1 MKTFTNNLSINLE
14 DIAAWFNSIR
24 NLSEERRTRAL
35 ESFYSG
41 QLLSKGWLIHCL
53 SYYVEHSS
61 NVYIFGGWTG
71 VLSSM
76 LFNSKIPV
84 KKIRSIDMDPLCEE
98 IADTINKPYEMD
110 GWRFKAVTADM
121 TRYDYDWGITSDVV
135 INTVCEHLT
144 QEAYT
149 EWYDRIATGSLI
161 VAQSNNY
168 FSCPEHIRC
177 NNNLNEFMDANYV
190 RDALF
195 SGHLHT
201 KEYTRYMSIW
211 RK

>member
-1 MKTFTNNLSINLE
+1 MNSFNNFSINVL
-14 DIAAWFNSIR
+14 DIAAWFNAVR
-24 NLSEERRTRAL
+24 NLSTEHRTRAL
-35 ESFYSG
+35 ESFYVG
-41 QLLSKGWLIHCL
+41 QLLSKAWLVACL
-53 SYYVEHSS
+53 ESRVERSS

-71 VLSSM
+71 VLASM

-84 KKIRSIDMDPLCEE
+84 KKIRSIDMDPWCEE
-98 IADTINKPYEMD
+98 VADTVNKPYEMD

-121 TRYDYDWGITSDVV
+121 TRYDYDWGITSDIV

-144 QEAYT
+144 QDAYT
-149 EWYDRIATGSLI
+149 EWYNRIAPGSLV
-161 VAQSNNY
+161 VAQSNN
-168 FSCPEHIRC
+168 FFTSPEHIRC
-177 NNNLNEFMDANYV
+177 SNNLTEFMDMNYV
-190 RDALF
+190 VEPLF

>member
-1 MKTFTNNLSINLE
+1 MKTFANNLSINLE
-14 DIAAWFNSIR
+14 DIAAWFNAIR

-41 QLLSKGWLIHCL
+41 QLLSKGWLVNCL
-53 SYYVEHSS
+53 SYFVDHPS
-61 NVYIFGGWTG
+61 NIYIFGGWTG

-76 LFNSKIPV
+76 LFNSTIPV

-121 TRYDYDWGITSDVV
+121 TRYDYDWDITSDVV

-161 VAQSNNY
+161 VAQGNNY

-190 RDALF
+190 RDSLF

-201 KEYTRYMSIW
+201 KKYTRYMSIW
-211 RK
+211 KK